1 MTLHS
6 ITVSLRRLCRTS
18 RLFQIFVIVAFWFI
32 CETTVNTI
40 GLPLPGGILGMFVIV
55 FLLAAKQLSIRTVQ
69 HGARWFLE
77 DMLLFFVPAVLA
89 VLDHPEFLG
98 VLGLKIVAVIV
109 LGTFTLMIV
118 TAVFVDVCYLWIAKR
133 EIARKYEN
141 ENPETPISCRN
152 SDLHLF

>member
-1 MTLHS
+1 
-6 ITVSLRRLCRTS
+6 
-18 RLFQIFVIVAFWFI
+18 
-32 CETTVNTI
+32 
-40 GLPLPGGILGMFVIV
+40 MFVIV